1 MVDETGALLD
11 GDQLLYILALDLKS
25 RGKLTGPVVGTIMS
39 NMGLELALK
48 KENIP
53 FLRSKV
59 GDRYIL
65 EMLRKE
71 GGNIGGET
79 SGHMICMDHAETG
92 DGLITALQILAIMIR
107 AGKPL
112 SELTKNLKKF
122 PQITE
127 NVNNKNNFD
136 IDKSKEI
143 KSVIDEAKKQ
153 LIGSGRV
160 ILRSSG
166 TEPLVRITVEGKDYK
181 YVSQVTKQLAS
192 KVSSII
198 S

>member
-1 MVDETGALLD
+1 
-11 GDQLLYILALDLKS
+11 
-25 RGKLTGPVVGTIMS
+25 
-39 NMGLELALK
+39 
-48 KENIP
+48 
-53 FLRSKV
+53 
-59 GDRYIL
+59 
-65 EMLRKE
+65 MLRKE

-143 KSVIDEAKKQ
+143 RSVIDEAKKQ

-166 TEPLVRITVEGKDYK
+166 TEPLVRITVEGEDYK